1 MKSALPKNAAAP
13 ESTTT
18 LTGRVGVGSRPKTLA
33 DLAPESVL
41 LAGAGRAILLQ
52 LAHPAVG
59 HGVAGHSSF
68 ATDPLKRL
76 HGTLSYIYA
85 LSNGTPAQRRSMQR
99 QVQRAHLRVKS
110 TGSAGGP
117 AYDASDPTL
126 QLWVAATL
134 YESASQ
140 TYDAVFPT
148 LSAADAES
156 VYQSY
161 AVLGTALGMPA
172 DLWPATRADFA
183 VYWERQLAQLS
194 VDGTVR
200 DVAQE
205 LLAAR
210 KAPWGI
216 RILMPLARF
225 LTAGMLPPA
234 VRDMYGFSWTP
245 RKDRLLSACFRIVAL
260 LVRITPKSIRHA
272 PMHFYLR
279 RIPA

>member
-1 MKSALPKNAAAP
+1 MNSMLRKNLTAQ
-13 ESTTT
+13 ESRTA
-18 LTGRVGVGSRPKTLA
+18 GNERAGAGQCPKTLA
-33 DLAPESVL
+33 DIAPESVL

-59 HGVAGHSSF
+59 YGVARHSNF

-85 LSNGTPAQRRSMQR
+85 LSNGTPKQRKFMQR
-99 QVQRAHLRVKS
+99 QVQRAHLPVKS
-110 TGSAGGP
+110 VGSPDVP
-117 AYDASDPTL
+117 AYDASDAQL

-140 TYDAVFPT
+140 AYDAVFPV

-172 DLWPATRADFA
+172 DLWPATRSDFA
-183 VYWERQLAQLS
+183 TYWEQQLEQLS
-194 VDGTVR
+194 VDGAVR
-200 DVAQE
+200 GVAQE
-205 LLAAR
+205 LMAATHAPLWA
-210 KAPWGI
+210 KA
-216 RILMPLARF
+216 LMPLARF

-234 VRDMYGFSWTP
+234 VRDMYGFKWTP
-245 RKDRLLSACFRIVAL
+245 HKDRLLRAVFRVVAV
-260 LVRITPKSIRHA
+260 LVRITPRKIRHA
-272 PMHFYLR
+272 PMHFYLN
-279 RIPA
+279 RIPG